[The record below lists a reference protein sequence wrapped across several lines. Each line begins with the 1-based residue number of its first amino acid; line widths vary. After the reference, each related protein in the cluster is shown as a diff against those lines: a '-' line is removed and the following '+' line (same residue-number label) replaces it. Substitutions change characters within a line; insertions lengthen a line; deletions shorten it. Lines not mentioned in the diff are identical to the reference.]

1 MSQAPGGLPCL
12 PVIGCNPA
20 GQLIG
25 SGAGEVAKA
34 VLDTVNHWIADG
46 TAALLGR
53 VGSLMAPSSEVNVNI
68 KAFDGE
74 FHQMWKVGKMIVLP
88 MLLVSVIGA
97 VIKRDPGRLMRTVG
111 AHLPLAILGTFVAL
125 ELTQLGLSLTDQL
138 CKQVIPGEAN
148 TEGAVTTLLHAV
160 EGITVLN
167 GPAGGGFV
175 AVLAMLLVAFGAMM
189 IWLELV
195 VRTSAI
201 YIAVLFLPVVL
212 AGLVWPT
219 TARWTKRLI
228 EILVALILAKFVIV
242 AVISLGTAL
251 IGDRSDGLQVTVS
264 GAAVLLMAGFAPFAL
279 LRMVP
284 LVEASVISHMEGMER
299 RPFAAAAHATTT
311 GMALFG
317 RVEMAAASAAERS
330 GERSA
335 ESDGGSRSVLDTVV
349 GDNLP
354 DNHHGGSADKCEPLA
369 IDATARELEPPDGD

>member
-1 MSQAPGGLPCL
+1 MSQVPAGLPCL
-12 PVIGCNPA
+12 PLVGCNPA

-25 SGAGEVAKA
+25 SGAGEVARA

-46 TAALLGR
+46 TAAILGK
-53 VGSLMAPSSEVNVNI
+53 VGSLTAPGSEVNVNI
-68 KAFDGE
+68 TAFGGQFD
-74 FHQMWKVGKMIVLP
+74 QMWKIGTMIVLP
-88 MLLVSVIGA
+88 MLLVSVMGA

-125 ELTQLGLSLTDQL
+125 ELTQWGLSLTDQL
-138 CKQVIPGEAN
+138 CKQVIPGDAN

-160 EGITVLN
+160 EQITLLN
-167 GPAGGGFV
+167 GPQGGGFV
-175 AVLAMLLVAFGAMM
+175 AVLLMLLVAFAAML

-195 VRTSAI
+195 VRMSAI

-251 IGDRSDGLQVTVS
+251 IADRSDGLQVTVS

-299 RPFAAAAHATTT
+299 RPIAAAVNAATT
-311 GMALFG
+311 GMGLFN

-330 GERSA
+330 AAPSS
-335 ESDGGSRSVLDTVV
+335 ESDAGSRSVLDTVV

-354 DNHHGGSADKCEPLA
+354 RDESKPPP
-369 IDATARELEPPDGD
+369 IDAASRDVETSDGD